1 MNTLTMNQTYV
12 KCLQTRLALLDYDLT
27 PSNRSNDEMS
37 EKVDLTP
44 QTPRKVR
51 DTSSEDECCTCGL
64 PNKKYCMLASLSRKE
79 REHRRKIVWAPM
91 SICKVL

>member
-1 MNTLTMNQTYV
+1 MNTLTMNQTFT
-12 KCLQTRLALLDYDLT
+12 KCLQTRLALLDCDLT
-27 PSNRSNDEMS
+27 PSTRSNAESS
-37 EKVDLTP
+37 EKVDLAP
-44 QTPRKVR
+44 HTPRKVK
-51 DTSSEDECCTCGL
+51 DMSSEEECCTCGL

>member
-1 MNTLTMNQTYV
+1 MNPAFT

-27 PSNRSNDEMS
+27 PSSKSHEESS
-37 EKVDLTP
+37 EKVDLP
-44 QTPRKVR
+44 PLTPRKVK
-51 DTSSEDECCTCGL
+51 DTSSDEECCTCGL

-79 REHRRKIVWAPM
+79 REHKRKIVWAPM